1 MRHLLQGGEGS
12 EPLQVLQVQ
21 GVRLLLRDEGHLREQ
36 KADDDRLFALIS
48 FYPRFPFRFE
58 RICTITLDNA
68 RGAVEEQLRLIARA
82 DTGLL

>member
-1 MRHLLQGGEGS
+1 MELW
-12 EPLQVLQVQ
+12 
-21 GVRLLLRDEGHLREQ
+21 
-36 KADDDRLFALIS
+36 KCNDDDRLFALIS